1 MAIYHCSVKV
11 GSRSK
16 CQSAIAAA
24 AYRAGEKLTDHET
37 GFVSDYTKKGGVVYS
52 EIALCENAPAEYADR
67 QTLWS
72 AVHQIEK
79 AKDARLWREIEVALP
94 KEFSR
99 SDQIETVRDFV
110 KHLTDQ
116 GMCAD
121 WSLHDKGDGNPHAH
135 IMLTT
140 RSIKPDGTWAPKSR
154 KVYDLD
160 ENGEKIF
167 QKIDKT
173 GRKQYKCHK
182 EDYNNWNA
190 SERVEEW
197 RAAWAECCN
206 ARLTEQDRIDHR
218 SYARQGIDQQPTIHE
233 GYTARKIAAAGHESD
248 RVRANVEIRERNR
261 LLRSLVSQL
270 KAIGERIKRLIAGR
284 PHEFGFRA
292 ENWEIPYLQRE
303 MRADELE
310 VRFEKRSGTLYG
322 IYSEEYEEDVKA
334 AKQRFADKI
343 TYLDAHIKFE
353 RTESGFRIQDTR
365 KQFSMSFRYDVG
377 RAEFS
382 EQMSAAFGYDENTA
396 QLAAAK
402 FIQETLKPEEKEKFI
417 SQKKVSSVRH
427 LIALRNDYI
436 RQGLIFTWLRANPV
450 VTNAQEDLKQV
461 KMLEGTFEE
470 CVTAYFKSV
479 GRTREYHRKAGDMSQ
494 SMEEYRLDQA
504 AQALQKHLGFTIAP
518 VLEGNPEYR
527 MRSHIERI
535 RKYAKHNMERKQKAA
550 DAEFARNK
558 RAEVL
563 MAENI
568 TEDSV
573 QNAFRAYE
581 QACAKIPDSLWQE
594 AQEAVMSG
602 DTPMPFGS
610 LDRASI
616 RFYRE
621 AMERVYETA
630 VNLMHVPTDCDQ
642 QEPIEKEDNG
652 FYMGRTR

>member
-11 GSRSK
+11 GSRAK
-16 CQSAIAAA
+16 GQSAIAAA

-37 GFVSDYTKKGGVVYS
+37 GLVSDYTKKGGVVYS

-99 SDQIETVRDFV
+99 AEQIETVRDFV
-110 KHLTDQ
+110 KRLTAQ

-206 ARLTEQDRIDHR
+206 ARLTEQAQIDHR

-248 RVRANVEIRERNR
+248 RVQTNTEIRERNR
-261 LLRSLVSQL
+261 LLRALVSQI
-270 KAIGERIKRLIAGR
+270 KALGDRVQRLIAGK
-284 PHEFGFRA
+284 PYECGFRV
-292 ENWEIPYLQRE
+292 ERWEIPYLQRE
-303 MRADELE
+303 MKEDDLA
-310 VRFEKRSGTLYG
+310 VRFGQRDGVLYG
-322 IYSEEYEEDVKA
+322 IYSEEDEEDVKA
-334 AKQRFADKI
+334 ARRRFVDKI
-343 TYLDAHIKFE
+343 QYLEEHMKSEKTAN
-353 RTESGFRIQDTR
+353 GFRIQDTR
-365 KQFSMSFRYDVG
+365 KQFSISLRYDVG

-382 EQMSAAFGYDENTA
+382 EQMRAAFGYDENTA

-402 FIQETLKPEEKEKFI
+402 FVQETLAPEEKEKFI
-417 SQKKVSSVRH
+417 SQIEVSSPRH

-436 RQGLIFTWLRANPV
+436 RQGMILAWLRANPV
-450 VTNAQEDLKQV
+450 TTSAQEDLKQAR
-461 KMLEGTFEE
+461 MLEERFEV
-470 CVTAYFKSV
+470 CVKDYFKSV
-479 GRTREYHRKAGDMSQ
+479 NRTREHRRKADDISRPMA
-494 SMEEYRLDQA
+494 EYRLDQA
-504 AQALQKHLGFTIAP
+504 AQALQKHLGFMTAP
-518 VLEGNPEYR
+518 CLDGASKNIVI
-527 MRSHIERI
+527 SDIERI
-535 RKYAKHNMERKQKAA
+535 RRYAKHNMERKKKAA
-550 DAEFARNK
+550 DAEIARNK

-563 MAENI
+563 LEENI

-573 QNAFRAYE
+573 QNSFQAYE
-581 QACAKIPDSLWQE
+581 QACVEIPDGLHKE
-594 AQEAVMSG
+594 ARERVMSG
-602 DTPMPFGS
+602 DAPMPVGS
-610 LDRASI
+610 LDRESI

-621 AMERVYETA
+621 AMERAYETA
-630 VNLMHVPTDCDQ
+630 DNLMPVPTKCDQ
-642 QEPIEKEDNG
+642 QDQTEEEDNG
-652 FYMGRTR
+652 FYMVRTR